1 MSITIKDI
9 ENEITLLEKII
20 KDQNRRLGDGVPDS
34 TVDYIEG
41 VIYGLNMV
49 VNDLKKII
57 ENQSK

>member
-1 MSITIKDI
+1 MSIKIKDI